1 MPYGLIR
8 ETLGLAPGVNLKAH
22 RTYRIWYAARSRCR
36 WRAHHAYARYGGNGV
51 VFCDRWNSFLSFLE
65 DMGHPPTPDHTLD
78 RIDSNGHYEP
88 GNCRWATRAQQNQNR
103 SNLVL
108 VDGVC
113 LKEAAAKTGIKYAT
127 VWQRVKRGWPIATA
141 LSQQVKE

>member
-8 ETLGLAPGVNLKAH
+8 ETLGLTPGANLKEH

-36 WRAHHAYARYGGNGV
+36 WRAHHAYARYGGKGV
-51 VFCDRWNSFLSFLE
+51 QLCPRWDSFLNFLE
-65 DMGHPPTPDHTLD
+65 DMGHPPSPEHTLD
-78 RIDSNGHYEP
+78 RIDSNGNYEP
-88 GNCRWATRAQQNQNR
+88 NNCRWATRAQQNANR
-103 SNLVL
+103 SSIVL

-113 LKEAAAKTGIKYAT
+113 LKAAAAKAGIKYAT

-141 LSQQVKE
+141 LSTK